1 MATINLAASAS
12 TLHPANS
19 YHKVPYL
26 VETYVDLAA
35 AATAKGSALAAADVI
50 EALRIPGKS
59 IVTASGAEVV
69 TAATGGTVLTIDVGT
84 GVDADSFVDGFD
96 LHAATAGALT
106 SSVVGGGPLVV
117 GAAGDTVD
125 VTLATATGTYTAGV
139 LRVWALVTDLVA
151 VGKPGIAQLKA

>member
-1 MATINLAASAS
+1 MATINLAAPAS

-26 VETYVDLAA
+26 VEAYVDLAA

-59 IVTASGAEVV
+59 IVTAAGAEVV
-69 TAATGGTVLTIDVGT
+69 TAVAGGTVLTIDIGT
-84 GVDADSFVDGFD
+84 AVDADGFADGFD

-106 SSVVGGGPLVV
+106 AVAAGTAQVV
-117 GAAGDTVD
+117 GAAGDTID
-125 VTLATATGTYTAGV
+125 VTLATATGTYTSGV